1 MTITIKHAEPTHAS
15 GIANVFRKAFSEE
28 ITVADVERGLQI
40 PHYSLVALKGERVV
54 GLTGG
59 FITTAHDGTHR
70 LELDLQAV
78 HPDYQG
84 QGIGTRL
91 IQQFC
96 NTDTEFNLIRAL
108 VAVDR
113 HHMRHLMTKLGFISN
128 RQSQSLYIATQS
140 ADTAPIPE
148 DAHIIPVTT
157 LSYSGIW
164 LEGNITQQAIH
175 SALSQR
181 PHDGIVGAVVTANDT
196 SVTQLLRR
204 KGFSYIKDFH
214 WWIKSR

>member
-1 MTITIKHAEPTHAS
+1 MTITIKRAEPIHAS
-15 GIANVFRKAFSEE
+15 GIANVFRKAFNEE
-28 ITVADVERGLQI
+28 ITVADVGRGLQI
-40 PHYSLVALKGERVV
+40 PHYSLVALEGERVV

-59 FITTAHDGTHR
+59 FITTAHDGQKR

-113 HHMRHLMTKLGFISN
+113 HHMHYLMTKLGFISD

-140 ADTAPIPE
+140 ADTAPVPE
-148 DAHIIPVTT
+148 DAHVIPVTT
-157 LSYSGIW
+157 LSYLGIW

-181 PHDGIVGAVVTANDT
+181 PHDGIVGAVVPANDAP
-196 SVTQLLRR
+196 VTQLLMRE
-204 KGFSYIKDFH
+204 GFSYIKDFH